1 MKVNRVAGRAVGSPV
16 LRKEDRRLLTGR
28 GRFIADLQLPGM
40 VHVAFAR
47 SNLAHARI
55 RAIDV
60 SRAQAL
66 PGVLAM
72 FIAKDVELDAVPGM
86 QNRQPLSW
94 RNAVEHSFNIPDT
107 PLMAAEKVRYVGE
120 AYAIVVAQSRLIAED
135 AAELIAADF
144 ERLPVVGS
152 IDEALQPGAPVIHDA
167 HTSNVVAQFRV
178 RKGNAQSDQFR
189 GLRRIVRRFINH
201 RFLAAPIECRGVV
214 AEYDD
219 SQDSMMIWSAT
230 QVVHWVR
237 REVAK
242 QLNLPEGR
250 VRCIARDVGG
260 GFGVKGHVYP
270 EDVLIPWI
278 ARRLGRPVAWIEDR
292 REHLLNSTHARDDVH
307 DAEVV
312 FDDDGRIHALIDDF
326 TKDSGAYT
334 PVGIGAPSNTISHMC
349 GQYHIPNLDLRAR
362 IVATNKAPNAPY
374 RGSGR
379 PEGTFVMERLID
391 LVAGELG
398 LEAAIVRMRNMIAPE
413 QMPYSVGI
421 PYRDGVP
428 ITYDSG
434 DYPALLRLAIDAI
447 GGLAAFRTEQR
458 RACGEGRY
466 LGLGFGCY
474 VEGTGAGP
482 FEGAMVRIDP
492 SGSIIVA
499 TGACSQGQGHE
510 TVFAQVAADE
520 WGVRP
525 EDVTILLADTATIA
539 NGYGTIA
546 SRSAVNSSG
555 AIVAASKV
563 LRRKV
568 LEIGGFLLECDVRDL
583 ELRDGAVA
591 LKGAPEHR
599 RTLSDIARA
608 AQAGGERPPG
618 MSIGL
623 EATEYFEP
631 PTVTWAYG
639 THAAIIEIDPDTGV
653 VTVRKYVV
661 AHDAGVLINPT
672 VANGQIMGGVCQGI
686 GGCLLERVVYDPE
699 GQNLTGSLM
708 DYALPLAS
716 HMPDMDILHTET
728 PSTLNEL
735 GVKGLGEGGAVGP
748 PAAIINAVCDALRPI
763 GSEWNRSFVRAEEI
777 AAAIRQAKG
786 LDSR

>member
-1 MKVNRVAGRAVGSPV
+1 MSVSRVVGKSV
-16 LRKEDRRLLTGR
+16 SRKEDRRLLAGR

-47 SNLAHARI
+47 STLAHAWI

-66 PGVLAM
+66 HGVLVVLVARD
-72 FIAKDVELDAVPGM
+72 IGLDAVPGM
-86 QNRQPLSW
+86 QNRPPLSW
-94 RNAVEHSFNIPDT
+94 RDAIEHDFNIPDT
-107 PLMAAEKVRYVGE
+107 PLMAADKVRYVGE
-120 AYAIVVAQSRLIAED
+120 AFAIVVAESRLIADD
-135 AAELIAADF
+135 AV
-144 ERLPVVGS
+144 ERIDVALEALPVVGG
-152 IDEALQPGAPVIHDA
+152 IDDAMSSDVAAIHDG
-167 HTSNVVAQFRV
+167 HTSNIVAQFRV
-178 RKGNAQSDQFR
+178 RKGNASAEELR
-189 GLRRIVRRFINH
+189 GLRRIRRRLTNH
-201 RFLAAPIECRGVV
+201 RILAAPIECRGVV
-214 AEYDD
+214 ADYDD
-219 SQDSMMIWSAT
+219 SQDSMMVWSAT

-242 QLNLPEGR
+242 QLKLPEGR
-250 VRCIARDVGG
+250 VRCAARDVGG

-270 EDVLIPWI
+270 EDVLIPWL
-278 ARRLGRPVAWIEDR
+278 ARRIGRPVAWIEDR
-292 REHLLNSTHARDDVH
+292 RENLLGSTHARDDVH
-307 DAEVV
+307 DAEIV
-312 FDDDGRIHALIDDF
+312 FDDEGRIHALIDDF
-326 TKDSGAYT
+326 IKDSGAYT
-334 PVGIGAPSNTISHMC
+334 PVGIGAPSNTISHLC

-362 IVATNKAPNAPY
+362 VVATNKAPNAPY

-391 LVAGELG
+391 LVARELG
-398 LEAAIVRMRNMIAPE
+398 LEAATVRMRNMIQPE

-428 ITYDSG
+428 ITYDGG
-434 DYPALLRLAIDAI
+434 DYPALMRLAIDAI
-447 GGLAAFRTEQR
+447 GGLAAFRTAQR
-458 RACGEGRY
+458 QARDEGRY

-510 TVFAQVAADE
+510 TIFAQVAADE

-555 AIVAASKV
+555 AILAASKV

-583 ELRDGAVA
+583 ELRDGAVV
-591 LKGAPEHR
+591 LKGASQHR
-599 RTLSDIARA
+599 RTLSEIARA
-608 AQAGGERPPG
+608 AQPGGQRPPG

-623 EATEYFEP
+623 EVTENFEP
-631 PTVTWAYG
+631 PT
-639 THAAIIEIDPDTGV
+639 
-653 VTVRKYVV
+653 
-661 AHDAGVLINPT
+661 
-672 VANGQIMGGVCQGI
+672 
-686 GGCLLERVVYDPE
+686 
-699 GQNLTGSLM
+699 
-708 DYALPLAS
+708 
-716 HMPDMDILHTET
+716 
-728 PSTLNEL
+728 
-735 GVKGLGEGGAVGP
+735 
-748 PAAIINAVCDALRPI
+748 
-763 GSEWNRSFVRAEEI
+763 
-777 AAAIRQAKG
+777 
-786 LDSR
+786 